1 MKKIYFLNRSLY
13 IKINF
18 QKIDYFL
25 SRIIY
30 LYLDLIFIMMILLK
44 KIEVTVFILL
54 KIGPL

>member
-1 MKKIYFLNRSLY
+1 MKKKYFLNRSLY

-44 KIEVTVFILL
+44 KIEVIVFILL

>member
-44 KIEVTVFILL
+44 KIEVIVFILL